1 MTIIKKLWIKYRLYL
16 RKLDRN
22 DTEFDI
28 YMSNVRKCSTICRKL
43 IHSEDSELII
53 APISD
58 KKYIR
63 NDKLGIFVTMDGGQV
78 TVTNHTYSY
87 FIKLNK
93 TQWDKLVN
101 YFRKEMELRAMNIE
115 KELETQINHSLDNIY
130 SKINC

>member
-1 MTIIKKLWIKYRLYL
+1 MNIFKKAWVKYRLYL
-16 RKLDRN
+16 RKLDRK
-22 DTEFDI
+22 DLEFDI

-43 IHSEDSELII
+43 IHLEDSELII

-63 NDKLGIFVTMDGGQV
+63 NDKLGIIVTMDGGQV

-93 TQWDKLVN
+93 TQWDKLIN
-101 YFRKEMELRAMNIE
+101 FFRKEMEFRAMEIE
-115 KELETQINHSLDNIY
+115 KELESQINHSLDNIY
-130 SKINC
+130 SKINL

>member
-1 MTIIKKLWIKYRLYL
+1 MTIIKKLWIRYRLYL

-22 DTEFDI
+22 NTEFDI

-78 TVTNHTYSY
+78 TITNHTYSY

-93 TQWDKLVN
+93 VQWEKLN
-101 YFRKEMELRAMNIE
+101 NFFRKEMELRAIMIE
-115 KELETQINHSLDNIY
+115 KELEAQINHSLDNIY
-130 SKINC
+130 NKINY

>member
-1 MTIIKKLWIKYRLYL
+1 MNIFKKAWVKYRLYL
-16 RKLDRN
+16 RKLDRK
-22 DTEFDI
+22 DLEFDI

-43 IHSEDSELII
+43 IHLEDSELII

-93 TQWDKLVN
+93 TQWDKLIN
-101 YFRKEMELRAMNIE
+101 FFRKEMEFRAMEIE
-115 KELETQINHSLDNIY
+115 KELESQINHSLDNIY
-130 SKINC
+130 SKINL

>member
-1 MTIIKKLWIKYRLYL
+1 MNIIKKLWVKYRLYL

-63 NDKLGIFVTMDGGQV
+63 NDRLSIFVTMDGGQV

-87 FIKLNK
+87 FIKLSK
-93 TQWDKLVN
+93 SQWDKLIT

>member
-1 MTIIKKLWIKYRLYL
+1 MNIFKKTWIKYRLYL

-63 NDKLGIFVTMDGGQV
+63 NDRLGIFVTMDGGQV

-87 FIKLNK
+87 FIKLSK
-93 TQWDKLVN
+93 SQWDKLIT

>member
-63 NDKLGIFVTMDGGQV
+63 NDKLGILEIARLIIPNICDIY
-78 TVTNHTYSY
+78 NNI
-87 FIKLNK
+87 FIYL
-93 TQWDKLVN
+93 
-101 YFRKEMELRAMNIE
+101 
-115 KELETQINHSLDNIY
+115 
-130 SKINC
+130 KICY

>member
-1 MTIIKKLWIKYRLYL
+1 MNIIKKVWVKYLLYL
-16 RKLDRN
+16 RKLDRK
-22 DTEFDI
+22 DLEFDI

-63 NDKLGIFVTMDGGQV
+63 NDKLGIFITMDGGQV
-78 TVTNHTYSY
+78 TLTNHTYSY

-93 TQWDKLVN
+93 TQWDKLIN
-101 YFRKEMELRAMNIE
+101 FFRKEMEFRAMEIE
-115 KELETQINHSLDNIY
+115 KELETQINHSLDTIY
-130 SKINC
+130 SKIKL

>member
-1 MTIIKKLWIKYRLYL
+1 
-16 RKLDRN
+16 
-22 DTEFDI
+22 
-28 YMSNVRKCSTICRKL
+28 MSNVRKCSTICRKL

-78 TVTNHTYSY
+78 TITNHTYSY
-87 FIKLNK
+87 FIKLSK

-101 YFRKEMELRAMNIE
+101 YFRKEMELRAMKIE